1 VLTYEGTEAS
11 IPVKLTA
18 VAANDDMG
26 VLTWMLGESR
36 AVPANYLS
44 LELNEARINWFNAA
58 STYNAVV
65 IEAADDAGGQGF
77 VTEFAGS
84 TSAFASQVWTQ
95 GDEQTWSSFSSQ
107 VYGSFGELF
116 NQAYNIY
123 GFWDGFWDATR
134 NAVTLPAGLAFEDF
148 KLCPDCYA
156 ADITFAPSTFLAEL
170 DTNVIQPVKLVQDL
184 VDAHPT
190 LTRLYTTLSAEE
202 MTLDPIFTFNA
213 DLEDVSNLHTAER
226 VIECSPDVF
235 QSEAPWRIELQNGD
249 VVRGTANDSQSQ
261 TWPSALDAMPPN
273 SRIVRTSSSGS
284 GKVVEDNAAP
294 ISEQLAEYNAT
305 LPKGGGDG
313 SDSSSC
319 ALSAPRSR
327 MAELLAAL
335 MLGAAL
341 LRRRTRS

>member
-1 VLTYEGTEAS
+1 
-11 IPVKLTA
+11 
-18 VAANDDMG
+18 MG

-58 STYNAVV
+58 STYNSVV

-95 GDEQTWSSFSSQ
+95 GDEQTWSSFTSQ
-107 VYGSFGELF
+107 VYGSFEQLF
-116 NQAYNIY
+116 TQAYSIY

-134 NAVTLPAGLAFEDF
+134 NAVTLPEGLAFEDF
-148 KLCPDCYA
+148 KLCPNCYA
-156 ADITFAPSTFLAEL
+156 AEITFTPSTFLAEL

-184 VDAHPT
+184 IDAHPT

-213 DLEDVSNLHTAER
+213 DLDDISNLHTAER

-249 VVRGTANDSQSQ
+249 VVRGNASDAQSQ

-273 SRIVRTSSSGS
+273 SRIVRTSASGS

-294 ISEQLAEYNAT
+294 ISEQLAEYNASV
-305 LPKGGGDG
+305 PKGGGDG
-313 SDSSSC
+313 GDSSSC
-319 ALSAPRSR
+319 AISAPHNRI
-327 MAELLAAL
+327 AELLGAL
-335 MLGAAL
+335 LLGAAL
-341 LRRRTRS
+341 LRRRRT